1 MTTPSQQHLTDDQF
15 AACLAGES
23 PTADVR
29 AHLAACDLCRE
40 EASLFFSSVE
50 SLDKTTLAWSK
61 DQPSVSPRAHVFQ
74 PARSFLA
81 PSVRWVAVAALA
93 LVSVAVLL
101 QRDYRDYRSY
111 RTTPD
116 AAVATASAPSDSAA
130 QIAQDNKLLAS
141 VNMALAGTEPSPF
154 SEYGLETGGSADG
167 HEKTSKSRRESRIQ

>member
-61 DQPSVSPRAHVFQ
+61 DQPSVSPRARVFQ

-116 AAVATASAPSDSAA
+116 AAVATASAPSDSDRAGQQAA
-130 QIAQDNKLLAS
+130 CLRQHGSGRYGA
-141 VNMALAGTEPSPF
+141 VALQRIR
-154 SEYGLETGGSADG
+154 
-167 HEKTSKSRRESRIQ
+167 SRNRRQR